1 MAERIV
7 SPGVFTRENDQSFL
21 QAGVASIGATIVGP
35 TVKGPAFA
43 PTVVRSFS
51 EFEAKF
57 GGQSPYTYVPFS
69 VRDYLSKAGSVII
82 VRVLAGGG
90 YTFDG
95 GTRQLIAAVSG
106 STILTVF
113 QPSLNADDSTIELG
127 NTLSSSLGTSPIS
140 MSNAFGIDFSGSAF
154 QSAYSVTASLNPQR
168 DDYVTRVLGTSPM
181 NSDGTKD
188 RAYCYLNFKDEQSA
202 IVNQTVTSTV
212 STATAEIDYSTLG
225 IPGSLG
231 GIRLDTPAG
240 SLVAILRS
248 GSFAFYN
255 AALNT
260 GFYASADLTGLRDLI
275 NNQTELSTVF
285 SASINGTTFQLTSS
299 LVGDAGN
306 GYDIIT
312 GSNSTIL
319 SNPSTA
325 VTTTTA
331 GGVSLTTAIPSEVN
345 LIKNL
350 TPCAFNS
357 TAVEGYDHAST
368 MWITSQLLDAGGST
382 SNLFKFHHLADGT
395 PTNKDVYV
403 SIAGLREPA
412 DINDIEQYSTFDILI
427 RKYGD
432 TDRRASIVAQY
443 TGVNL
448 DPDSPN
454 YIARVIGD
462 RYNEFDS
469 NLGKVVTKGDYNTT
483 GDYLRVEVD
492 PAVRDKAYS
501 PKLSPKGFL
510 APTQTI
516 TGFTGYNLVAPTY
529 KLQQHLDKSGVNP
542 QNYSSRAYLGWDF
555 LTADNGNY
563 VNPVPSSAAS
573 AVARTYSN
581 AGNGSSATLTN
592 FNTDNLF
599 GHPSSSLWVGSLS
612 ASIDPTG
619 VAGPSVSQLQFSV
632 PMQGGF
638 DGISPQRIIKV
649 GEDLSATNSFGFD
662 ISSTSAIGTI
672 AYKKVFNIL
681 SNDDQYDFNVLT
693 TPGILQSLSPEIINS
708 AIDMVSERGDAFYP
722 FDLSPLGASVGSTI
736 SQIQGS
742 GIDSNYAATYYPWV
756 RVLDTSV
763 NKPIYVPPTV
773 ILPGLYAQSDSRA
786 AEWFAPAGLNRGGLG
801 GVLEVKNP
809 LKRTERDSLYEDSIN
824 PIATFPG
831 QGVVIWGQK
840 TLQQQPSALDR
851 INVRRLLIALK
862 KFIASSS
869 RYLVFENNTTQTRNR
884 FLNIVNPY
892 LESVQQ
898 RQGLYAFKVVMDD
911 SNNTPDVI
919 DRNQLVGQIYLQ
931 PAKAVEYIVLDFN
944 VLPTGATFG

>member
-57 GGQSPYTYVPFS
+57 GGQSQYTYVPFS

-90 YTFDG
+90 YTFNG
-95 GTRQLIAAVSG
+95 SSRQLVAAVSG

-113 QPSLNADDSTIELG
+113 QPSLNTDDTTIELG

-181 NSDGTKD
+181 NSDGTEDK
-188 RAYCYLNFKDEQSA
+188 AYCYLNFKDEQNA
-202 IVNQTVTSTV
+202 LVNQTITSTV
-212 STATAEIDYSTLG
+212 STATAEIDYSSGLPTNMEG
-225 IPGSLG
+225 F
-231 GIRLDTPAG
+231 RVDTPLG
-240 SLVAILRS
+240 
-248 GSFAFYN
+248 
-255 AALNT
+255 AALVLTYSSSWGPYYSPSSNQLAWST
-260 GFYASADLTGLRDLI
+260 PDLTGLVQLI
-275 NNQTELSTVF
+275 NDNQSTTLL
-285 SASINGTTFQLTSS
+285 SASVDGTTLQLTSS

-306 GYDIIT
+306 GFTIYT
-312 GSNSTIL
+312 GSF
-319 SNPSTA
+319 A
-325 VTTTTA
+325 VYSDPATPVYTTLA
-331 GGVSLTTAIPSEVN
+331 GGTSLTTAVPSEVN
-345 LIKNL
+345 LVKNL
-350 TPCAFNS
+350 TSCEFKS
-357 TAVEGYDHAST
+357 TVIEGYDHAST
-368 MWITSQLLDAGGST
+368 PWVTSQILDSGGTT
-382 SNLFKFHHLADGT
+382 SNLFKFHHLADGIQ
-395 PTNKDVYV
+395 TNKDVYV

-412 DINDIEQYSTFDILI
+412 DINDIEQYSSFDVLI

-432 TDRRASIVAQY
+432 TDRKASIVEQY

-454 YIARVIGD
+454 YISRVIGD
-462 RYNEFDS
+462 RYSEYDTV
-469 NLGKVVTKGDYNTT
+469 LGKVVTKGDYNTT
-483 GDYLRVEVD
+483 GNYLRVEVN
-492 PAVRDKAYS
+492 PSVRDKAYS

-516 TGFTGYNLVAPTY
+516 TGFTGYDLPAPTY
-529 KLQQHLDKSGVNP
+529 KLQQHLDKSGTNP

-555 LTADNGNY
+555 LSADNGNY
-563 VNPVPSSAAS
+563 INPTPAGAS
-573 AVARTYSN
+573 TAVARNYDN
-581 AGNGSSATLTN
+581 AGDGSSVTLTN
-592 FNTDNLF
+592 FNTDSLF

-612 ASIDPTG
+612 ASLDPTG
-619 VAGPSVSQLQFSV
+619 VAGPSPSQIQFSL

-649 GEDLSATNSFGFD
+649 GEDLSAANSFGFD
-662 ISSTSAIGTI
+662 ISSTSAVGTT

-708 AIDMVSERGDAFYP
+708 AIDMVAERGDAFYP
-722 FDLSPLGASVGSTI
+722 FDLSALGTSVGSTI

-756 RVLDTSV
+756 RVLDSSI
-763 NKPIYVPPTV
+763 NKPVYVPPTV

-809 LKRTERDSLYEDSIN
+809 LKRTERDSLYEESIN

-869 RYLVFENNTTQTRNR
+869 RYLIFENNTTQTRNR

-931 PAKAVEYIVLDFN
+931 PAKAVEFIVLDFN

>member
-57 GGQSPYTYVPFS
+57 GGQNQYTYVPFS
-69 VRDYLSKAGSVII
+69 VRDYLSKAGSVIV

-90 YTFDG
+90 YTFNG
-95 GTRQLIAAVSG
+95 SSRQLVAAVSG

-113 QPSLNADDSTIELG
+113 QPSLNTDDTTIELG

-181 NSDGTKD
+181 NSDGTTDK
-188 RAYCYLNFKDEQSA
+188 AFCYLNFKDEQNS

-212 STATAEIDYSTLG
+212 SFATAEIDYSGGL
-225 IPGSLG
+225 PDNAE
-231 GIRLDTPAG
+231 GIRIETPLGAELVSILSQSFSYYNSTTNFG
-240 SLVAILRS
+240 S
-248 GSFAFYN
+248 YN
-255 AALNT
+255 T
-260 GFYASADLTGLRDLI
+260 ADLSGFVTLI
-275 NNQTELSTVF
+275 NNNQSTTFF
-285 SASINGTTFQLTSS
+285 SASANGTTLQLTSS

-306 GYDIIT
+306 NFAIYT
-312 GSNSTIL
+312 GSWAVLN
-319 SNPSTA
+319 NPSTTA
-325 VTTTTA
+325 FTTTT
-331 GGVSLTTAIPSEVN
+331 GGVSLTSAVPSEVN
-345 LIKNL
+345 LVKNL
-350 TPCAFNS
+350 TSCEFKS
-357 TAVEGYDHAST
+357 TTTEGYDHAST
-368 MWITSQLLDAGGST
+368 PWITSQILDAGGST

-403 SIAGLREPA
+403 SIAGLKEPA
-412 DINDIEQYSTFDILI
+412 DINDVEQYSTFDVLV

-432 TDRRASIVAQY
+432 TDRKASIVEQY

-454 YIARVIGD
+454 YISRVIGD
-462 RYNEFDS
+462 RYNEYDS

-483 GDYLRVEVD
+483 GNYLRVEVN

-516 TGFTGYNLVAPTY
+516 TGFTGYDLVAPTY
-529 KLQQHLDKSGVNP
+529 KLQQHLDKSGTNP

-555 LTADNGNY
+555 LLADNGNY

-573 AVARTYSN
+573 AVARNYSN
-581 AGNGSSATLTN
+581 AGNGSAVTLTN

-612 ASIDPTG
+612 ASLDSTG
-619 VAGPSVSQLQFSV
+619 AAGPAQSQLQFSV

-638 DGISPQRIIKV
+638 DGISPQRIINV

-662 ISSTSAIGTI
+662 ISSTSAVGTT

-722 FDLSPLGASVGSTI
+722 FDLSPLGTSVGSTI

-756 RVLDTSV
+756 RVLDSSV

-773 ILPGLYAQSDSRA
+773 ILPGLYAQSDGRS

-809 LKRTERDSLYEDSIN
+809 LKRTERDSLYEENIN

-911 SNNTPDVI
+911 TNNTPDVI
-919 DRNQLVGQIYLQ
+919 DRNQLIGQIYLQ
-931 PAKAVEYIVLDFN
+931 PAKAVEFIVLDFN

>member
-90 YTFDG
+90 YEFDG
-95 GTRQLIAAVSG
+95 STRQLVAAVSG

-113 QPSLNADDSTIELG
+113 QPSLNTDDTTIELG

-154 QSAYSVTASLNPQR
+154 QSAYTVTASLNPLR
-168 DDYVTRVLGTSPM
+168 DDYITRVVGTSPM
-181 NSDGTKD
+181 NSDGTTD
-188 RAYCYLNFKDEQSA
+188 RAYCYLNFRDEQTTAVAATPTAS
-202 IVNQTVTSTV
+202 INLVLSTTSCEFT
-212 STATAEIDYSTLG
+212 STAT
-225 IPGSLG
+225 
-231 GIRLDTPAG
+231 
-240 SLVAILRS
+240 
-248 GSFAFYN
+248 
-255 AALNT
+255 
-260 GFYASADLTGLRDLI
+260 
-275 NNQTELSTVF
+275 
-285 SASINGTTFQLTSS
+285 
-299 LVGDAGN
+299 
-306 GYDIIT
+306 
-312 GSNSTIL
+312 
-319 SNPSTA
+319 
-325 VTTTTA
+325 
-331 GGVSLTTAIPSEVN
+331 
-345 LIKNL
+345 
-350 TPCAFNS
+350 
-357 TAVEGYDHAST
+357 EGYEHSST
-368 MWITSQLLDAGGST
+368 PWITSQLLGGST

-510 APTQTI
+510 APIQTI
-516 TGFTGYNLVAPTY
+516 TGFTGFNLPAPTY

-662 ISSTSAIGTI
+662 ISSTSAIGTV

>member
-57 GGQSPYTYVPFS
+57 GGQSQYTYVPFS
-69 VRDYLSKAGSVII
+69 VRDYLSKAGSVIV

-95 GTRQLIAAVSG
+95 SSRQLVAAVSG

-113 QPSLNADDSTIELG
+113 QPSLNTDDTTIELSE
-127 NTLSSSLGTSPIS
+127 TLSSSLGTSPIS

-181 NSDGTKD
+181 NSDGTTDK
-188 RAYCYLNFKDEQSA
+188 AFCYLNFKDEQNS

-212 STATAEIDYSTLG
+212 STATAEIDYSGG
-225 IPGSLG
+225 IPDSLG
-231 GIRLDTPAG
+231 GIRLDNPSG
-240 SLVAILRS
+240 NLVATLRS

-255 AALNT
+255 AATNV

-275 NNQTELSTVF
+275 NNQTELSAVF
-285 SASINGTTFQLTSS
+285 SASVDGTTFQLTSS
-299 LVGDAGN
+299 LVGAAGN
-306 GYDIIT
+306 GFNIIT
-312 GSNSTIL
+312 GSNGTVL
-319 SNPSTA
+319 NNPSTA
-325 VTTTTA
+325 VTTTTT
-331 GGVSLTTAIPSEVN
+331 GGVSLTSAVPSEVN
-345 LIKNL
+345 LVKNL
-350 TPCAFNS
+350 TSCEFKS
-357 TAVEGYDHAST
+357 TATEGYDHAST
-368 MWITSQLLDAGGST
+368 PWITSQILDAGGST

-403 SIAGLREPA
+403 SIAGLKEPA
-412 DINDIEQYSTFDILI
+412 DINDVEQYSTFDVLI

-432 TDRRASIVAQY
+432 TDRKASIVEQY

-454 YIARVIGD
+454 YISRVIGD
-462 RYNEFDS
+462 RYNEYDS
-469 NLGKVVTKGDYNTT
+469 TLEKVVTKGDYNTT
-483 GDYLRVEVD
+483 GNYLRVEVN

-516 TGFTGYNLVAPTY
+516 TGFTGYDLVAPTY

-542 QNYSSRAYLGWDF
+542 QNYSSRAYLGWDS
-555 LTADNGNY
+555 LVADNGNY
-563 VNPVPSSAAS
+563 VNPVPLSAAS
-573 AVARTYSN
+573 AIARNYSN
-581 AGNGSSATLTN
+581 AGNGSAVTLTN

-612 ASIDPTG
+612 ASLDSTG
-619 VAGPSVSQLQFSV
+619 AAGPAQSQLQFSV

-638 DGISPQRIIKV
+638 DGISPQRIINV

-662 ISSTSAIGTI
+662 ISSTSAVGTT

-708 AIDMVSERGDAFYP
+708 AIDMVAERGDAFYP
-722 FDLSPLGASVGSTI
+722 FDLSPVGASVGSTI
-736 SQIQGS
+736 SQIQNS

-756 RVLDTSV
+756 RVLDSSI
-763 NKPIYVPPTV
+763 NKPVYVPPSV

-809 LKRTERDSLYEDSIN
+809 LKRTERDSLYEESIN

-831 QGVVIWGQK
+831 QGVCIWGQK

-869 RYLVFENNTTQTRNR
+869 RYLIFENNTTQTRNR

-931 PAKAVEYIVLDFN
+931 PAKAVEFIVLDFN

>member
-21 QAGVASIGATIVGP
+21 QAGVAAIGATIVGP

-57 GGQSPYTYVPFS
+57 GGQSQYTYVPFS

-90 YTFDG
+90 YTFNG
-95 GTRQLIAAVSG
+95 STRQLVAAVSG
-106 STILTVF
+106 STILSVF
-113 QPSLNADDSTIELG
+113 QPSLNSDDSTIELSE
-127 NTLSSSLGTSPIS
+127 TLSSSLDASPLS
-140 MSNAFGIDFSGSAF
+140 ASNAFGIDFSGSAF
-154 QSAYSVTASLNPQR
+154 QSAYSVTASLNPTR
-168 DDYVTRVLGTSPM
+168 DDYITRVIGTSPN
-181 NSDGTKD
+181 NSDGTEDK
-188 RAYCYLNFKDEQSA
+188 AYCYLNFKDEQTKV
-202 IVNQTVTSTV
+202 VNLTST
-212 STATAEIDYSTLG
+212 STTTTATAEINWSP
-225 IPGSLG
+225 IPSSNYG
-231 GIRLDTPAG
+231 GIRIDT
-240 SLVAILRS
+240 SLGAQVMMVMS
-248 GSFAFYN
+248 SSFTYYNQVWN
-255 AALNT
+255 AAYYNT
-260 GFYASADLTGLRDLI
+260 VDLSGMVNSI
-275 NNQTELSTVF
+275 NNNSELSAYF
-285 SASINGTTFQLTSS
+285 SASWTGNTLGLTSS
-299 LVGDAGN
+299 LVGTDGN
-306 GYDIIT
+306 GFRIYT
-312 GSNSTIL
+312 GSTSGVL
-319 SNPSTA
+319 YNPSTP
-325 VTTTTA
+325 VFTTTS
-331 GGVSLTTAIPSEVN
+331 GGTDASTSIPTEIA
-345 LIKNL
+345 LIKN
-350 TPCAFNS
+350 TTACGFTS
-357 TAVEGYDHAST
+357 TVTECYDHAST
-368 MWITSQLLDAGGST
+368 PWVTSQILDSGGTT
-382 SNLFKFHHLADGT
+382 SNLFKFHHLADGVQ
-395 PTNKDVYV
+395 TNKDVYV

-432 TDRRASIVAQY
+432 TDRKASIVEQY

-454 YIARVIGD
+454 YISRVIGD
-462 RYNEFDS
+462 RYSEYNPT
-469 NLGKVVTKGDYNTT
+469 LGKVVTSGDYNTT
-483 GDYLRVEVD
+483 GNYLRVEVD
-492 PAVRDKAYS
+492 PKVRDKAYS
-501 PKLSPKGFL
+501 AKLSPKGFI

-516 TGFTGYNLVAPTY
+516 TGFLNYDLPAPTY
-529 KLQQHLDKSGVNP
+529 KLQQHLDKSGTNP

-555 LTADNGNY
+555 LSADNGNY
-563 VNPVPSSAAS
+563 INPTPAGAS
-573 AVARTYSN
+573 TAVARNYDN
-581 AGNGSSATLTN
+581 AGDGSSVTLTN
-592 FNTDNLF
+592 FNTDSLF

-612 ASIDPTG
+612 ASLDPTG
-619 VAGPSVSQLQFSV
+619 VAGPSPSQIQFSL

-649 GEDLSATNSFGFD
+649 GEDLSAANSFGFD
-662 ISSTSAIGTI
+662 ISSTSAVGTT

-681 SNDDQYDFNVLT
+681 SNDDQYDFNLLT

-708 AIDMVSERGDAFYP
+708 AIDMVAERGDAFYP
-722 FDLSPLGASVGSTI
+722 FDLSALGTSVGSTI

-756 RVLDTSV
+756 RVLDSSI
-763 NKPIYVPPTV
+763 NKPVYVPPTV

-809 LKRTERDSLYEDSIN
+809 LKRTERDSLYEESIN

-869 RYLVFENNTTQTRNR
+869 RYLIFENNTTQTRNR

-931 PAKAVEYIVLDFN
+931 PAKAVEFIVLDFN

>member
-57 GGQSPYTYVPFS
+57 GGQSQYTYVPFS
-69 VRDYLSKAGSVII
+69 VRDYLSKAGSVIV

-95 GTRQLIAAVSG
+95 ASRQLVAAVSG

-113 QPSLNADDSTIELG
+113 QPSLNTDDTTIELG

-181 NSDGTKD
+181 NSDGTTDK
-188 RAYCYLNFKDEQSA
+188 AFCYLNFKDEQNS

-212 STATAEIDYSTLG
+212 SVATAEIDYSG
-225 IPGSLG
+225 GVPSVFE
-231 GIRLDTPAG
+231 GIRIDNPSG
-240 SLVAILRS
+240 DLVAILRS
-248 GSFAFYN
+248 GSFSFYN
-255 AALNT
+255 SALNV
-260 GFYASADLTGLRDLI
+260 GFYQSAGLTGLRDII
-275 NNQTELSTVF
+275 NNNAELSANL

-299 LVGDAGN
+299 LVGAAGN
-306 GYDIIT
+306 GFNIIT
-312 GSNSTIL
+312 GSSGADIG
-319 SNPSTA
+319 SPSTP
-325 VTTTTA
+325 VFTTTT
-331 GGVSLTTAIPSEVN
+331 GGVSLTSAVPSEVN
-345 LIKNL
+345 LVKNIAS
-350 TPCAFNS
+350 CAFTS
-357 TAVEGYDHAST
+357 TATEGYDHAST
-368 MWITSQLLDAGGST
+368 PWITSQILDAGGST

-403 SIAGLREPA
+403 SIAGLKEPA
-412 DINDIEQYSTFDILI
+412 DINDVEQYSTFDVLI

-432 TDRRASIVAQY
+432 TDRKASIVEQY

-454 YIARVIGD
+454 YISRVIGD
-462 RYNEFDS
+462 RYNEYDS
-469 NLGKVVTKGDYNTT
+469 TLEKVVTKGDYNTT
-483 GDYLRVEVD
+483 GNYLRVEVN

-516 TGFTGYNLVAPTY
+516 TGFTGYDLVAPTY
-529 KLQQHLDKSGVNP
+529 KLQQHLDKSGTNP

-555 LTADNGNY
+555 LLADNGNY
-563 VNPVPSSAAS
+563 INPVPSSAAS
-573 AVARTYSN
+573 AVARNYSN
-581 AGNGSSATLTN
+581 AGNGSAVTLTN

-612 ASIDPTG
+612 ASLDSTG
-619 VAGPSVSQLQFSV
+619 AAGPAQSQLQFSI

-638 DGISPQRIIKV
+638 DGISPQRIINV

-662 ISSTSAIGTI
+662 ISSTSAVGTT

-693 TPGILQSLSPEIINS
+693 TPGILQSLSPEIVNS
-708 AIDMVSERGDAFYP
+708 AIDMVAERGDAFYP
-722 FDLSPLGASVGSTI
+722 FDLSPVGASVGSTI
-736 SQIQGS
+736 SQIQNS

-756 RVLDTSV
+756 RVLDSSI
-763 NKPIYVPPTV
+763 NKPVYVPPSV

-809 LKRTERDSLYEDSIN
+809 LKRTERDSLYEESIN

-831 QGVVIWGQK
+831 QGVCIWGQK

-869 RYLVFENNTTQTRNR
+869 RYLIFENNTTQTRNR

-911 SNNTPDVI
+911 TNNTPDVI

-931 PAKAVEYIVLDFN
+931 PAKAVEFIVLDFN

>member
-1 MAERIV
+1 MIV
-7 SPGVFTRENDQSFL
+7 
-21 QAGVASIGATIVGP
+21 
-35 TVKGPAFA
+35 
-43 PTVVRSFS
+43 
-51 EFEAKF
+51 
-57 GGQSPYTYVPFS
+57 
-69 VRDYLSKAGSVII
+69 

-95 GTRQLIAAVSG
+95 GTRQLVAAVSG

-113 QPSLNADDSTIELG
+113 QPSLNTDDTTIELG

-181 NSDGTKD
+181 NSDGTTDK
-188 RAYCYLNFKDEQSA
+188 AFCYLNFKDEQNS

-212 STATAEIDYSTLG
+212 SYATAEIDYS
-225 IPGSLG
+225 G
-231 GIRLDTPAG
+231 GLPTQYQGFRIDTPLG
-240 SLVAILRS
+240 
-248 GSFAFYN
+248 
-255 AALNT
+255 AALVFTYSSSFGPYYNPSNNQLAWST
-260 GFYASADLTGLRDLI
+260 PDLTGLVQLI
-275 NNQTELSTVF
+275 NDNQSTTLF
-285 SASINGTTFQLTSS
+285 SASIDGTTLQLTSS

-306 GYDIIT
+306 GFSIYT
-312 GSNSTIL
+312 GSFGTYNS
-319 SNPSTA
+319 PGA
-325 VTTTTA
+325 VLYTTTT
-331 GGVSLTTAIPSEVN
+331 GGVSLTSAVPSEVN
-345 LIKNL
+345 LVKNL
-350 TPCAFNS
+350 TSCAFTS
-357 TAVEGYDHAST
+357 TATEGYDHAST
-368 MWITSQLLDAGGST
+368 PWITSQILDAGGST

-403 SIAGLREPA
+403 SIAGLKEPA
-412 DINDIEQYSTFDILI
+412 DINDVEQYSTFDVLI

-432 TDRRASIVAQY
+432 TDRKASIVAQY

-454 YIARVIGD
+454 YISRVIGD
-462 RYNEFDS
+462 RYNEYDS
-469 NLGKVVTKGDYNTT
+469 TLGKVVTKGDYNTT
-483 GDYLRVEVD
+483 GIYLRVEVN

-516 TGFTGYNLVAPTY
+516 TGFTGYDLVAPTY
-529 KLQQHLDKSGVNP
+529 KLQQHLDKSGTNP

-555 LTADNGNY
+555 LLADNGNY

-573 AVARTYSN
+573 AVARNYSN
-581 AGNGSSATLTN
+581 AGNGSAVTLTN

-612 ASIDPTG
+612 ASLDSTG
-619 VAGPSVSQLQFSV
+619 AAGPAQSQLQFSV

-638 DGISPQRIIKV
+638 DGISPQRIINV

-662 ISSTSAIGTI
+662 ISSTSAVGTV

-708 AIDMVSERGDAFYP
+708 AIDMVAERGDAFYP
-722 FDLSPLGASVGSTI
+722 FDLSPLGTSVGSTI

-756 RVLDTSV
+756 RVLDSSV

-773 ILPGLYAQSDSRA
+773 ILPGLYAQSDGRS

-809 LKRTERDSLYEDSIN
+809 LKRTERDSLYEESIN

-931 PAKAVEYIVLDFN
+931 PAKAVEFIVLDFN

>member
-57 GGQSPYTYVPFS
+57 GGQSQYTYVPFS
-69 VRDYLSKAGSVII
+69 VRDYLSKAGSVIV

-95 GTRQLIAAVSG
+95 STRQLVAAVSG

-113 QPSLNADDSTIELG
+113 QPSLNTDDTTIELSE
-127 NTLSSSLGTSPIS
+127 TLSSSLGTSPIS

-154 QSAYSVTASLNPQR
+154 QSAYSVTASLNPTR
-168 DDYVTRVLGTSPM
+168 DDYITRVVGTSPM
-181 NSDGTKD
+181 NSDGTEDK
-188 RAYCYLNFKDEQSA
+188 AFAYLNFRDEQTTAVTATPTAS
-202 IVNQTVTSTV
+202 VNLVLSDASCEFT
-212 STATAEIDYSTLG
+212 STATEKY
-225 IPGSLG
+225 
-231 GIRLDTPAG
+231 
-240 SLVAILRS
+240 
-248 GSFAFYN
+248 
-255 AALNT
+255 
-260 GFYASADLTGLRDLI
+260 
-275 NNQTELSTVF
+275 E
-285 SASINGTTFQLTSS
+285 
-299 LVGDAGN
+299 
-306 GYDIIT
+306 
-312 GSNSTIL
+312 
-319 SNPSTA
+319 
-325 VTTTTA
+325 
-331 GGVSLTTAIPSEVN
+331 
-345 LIKNL
+345 
-350 TPCAFNS
+350 
-357 TAVEGYDHAST
+357 HAST
-368 MWITSQLLDAGGST
+368 PWITSQLLGGTT

-412 DINDIEQYSTFDILI
+412 DINDVEQYSTFDILI

-432 TDRRASIVAQY
+432 TDRKPSIVEQY

-454 YIARVIGD
+454 YISRVIGD
-462 RYNEFDS
+462 RYNEYNS
-469 NLGKVVTKGDYNTT
+469 TLGKVVTQGDYNTT
-483 GDYLRVEVD
+483 GNYLRVEVN

-516 TGFTGYNLVAPTY
+516 TGFTGYDLPAPTF

-542 QNYSSRAYLGWDF
+542 QNYSSRAYLGWDP
-555 LTADNGNY
+555 LVADNGNY

-573 AVARTYSN
+573 AVAKTYDN
-581 AGNGSSATLTN
+581 AGNGSSVTLTN
-592 FNTDNLF
+592 FNTDNLY

-612 ASIDPTG
+612 ASLDPTG
-619 VAGPSVSQLQFSV
+619 VAGPAVSQLQFSV

-638 DGISPQRIIKV
+638 DGISPQRIINT
-649 GEDLSATNSFGFD
+649 GEDLSSTNSFGFD
-662 ISSTSAIGTI
+662 ISTPSSVGTV

-708 AIDMVSERGDAFYP
+708 AIDMVAERGDAFYP
-722 FDLSPLGASVGSTI
+722 FDLSPLGTSVGSTI

-756 RVLDTSV
+756 RVLDSSV

-773 ILPGLYAQSDSRA
+773 ILPGLYAQSDGRS

-809 LKRTERDSLYEDSIN
+809 LKRTERDSLYEESIN

-931 PAKAVEYIVLDFN
+931 PAKAVEFIVLDFN

>member
-90 YTFDG
+90 YEFDG
-95 GTRQLIAAVSG
+95 SARKLVAAVSG

-113 QPSLNADDSTIELG
+113 QPSLNTDDTTIELG
-127 NTLSSSLGTSPIS
+127 DTLSSSLGTSPIS

-154 QSAYSVTASLNPQR
+154 QSAYTVTASLNPLR
-168 DDYVTRVLGTSPM
+168 DDYITRVVGTSPM
-181 NSDGTKD
+181 NSDGTTD
-188 RAYCYLNFKDEQSA
+188 RAYCYLNFRDEQTTAVAATPTASINLVLSVA
-202 IVNQTVTSTV
+202 SCEFT
-212 STATAEIDYSTLG
+212 STATEKYEHSST
-225 IPGSLG
+225 P
-231 GIRLDTPAG
+231 
-240 SLVAILRS
+240 
-248 GSFAFYN
+248 
-255 AALNT
+255 
-260 GFYASADLTGLRDLI
+260 
-275 NNQTELSTVF
+275 
-285 SASINGTTFQLTSS
+285 
-299 LVGDAGN
+299 
-306 GYDIIT
+306 
-312 GSNSTIL
+312 
-319 SNPSTA
+319 
-325 VTTTTA
+325 
-331 GGVSLTTAIPSEVN
+331 
-345 LIKNL
+345 
-350 TPCAFNS
+350 
-357 TAVEGYDHAST
+357 
-368 MWITSQLLDAGGST
+368 WITSQLLGGST

-412 DINDIEQYSTFDILI
+412 DINDIEQYSSFDILI

-432 TDRRASIVAQY
+432 TDRKASIVGQY
-443 TGVNL
+443 SGVNL

-483 GDYLRVEVD
+483 GDYLRVEVN

-516 TGFTGYNLVAPTY
+516 TGFTGYDLPAPTY

-563 VNPVPSSAAS
+563 INPVPANAAS
-573 AVARTYSN
+573 AVARTYDN
-581 AGNGSSATLTN
+581 VGNGTSAPLTN

-619 VAGPSVSQLQFSV
+619 AAGPSVSQLQFSV

-638 DGISPQRIIKV
+638 DGISPQRIINV

-662 ISSTSAIGTI
+662 ISSTSAVGTV

-708 AIDMVSERGDAFYP
+708 AIDMVSGRGDAFYP
-722 FDLSPLGASVGSTI
+722 FDLSPLGTSVGSTI
-736 SQIQGS
+736 SQIQNS

-756 RVLDTSV
+756 RVLDSSV

-931 PAKAVEYIVLDFN
+931 PAKAVEFIVLDFN

>member
-21 QAGVASIGATIVGP
+21 QAGVAAIGATIVGP

-57 GGQSPYTYVPFS
+57 GGQSQYTYVPFS

-82 VRVLAGGG
+82 VRILAGGG
-90 YTFDG
+90 YSFDG
-95 GTRQLIAAVSG
+95 STKKLVAAVSA

-113 QPSLNADDSTIELG
+113 HPSLNTDDSTIELSE
-127 NTLSSSLGTSPIS
+127 TLSSSLGTSPIS

-154 QSAYSVTASLNPQR
+154 ESAYSVTASLNPSR
-168 DDYVTRVLGTSPM
+168 NDYITRVIGTSPN
-181 NSDGTKD
+181 NSDGTSDK
-188 RAYCYLNFKDEQSA
+188 AYCYLNFRDEQ
-202 IVNQTVTSTV
+202 TTSV
-212 STATAEIDYSTLG
+212 AN
-225 IPGSLG
+225 
-231 GIRLDTPAG
+231 TP
-240 SLVAILRS
+240 
-248 GSFAFYN
+248 
-255 AALNT
+255 T
-260 GFYASADLTGLRDLI
+260 
-275 NNQTELSTVF
+275 
-285 SASINGTTFQLTSS
+285 ASINLVLSSTT
-299 LVGDAGN
+299 
-306 GYDIIT
+306 
-312 GSNSTIL
+312 
-319 SNPSTA
+319 
-325 VTTTTA
+325 
-331 GGVSLTTAIPSEVN
+331 
-345 LIKNL
+345 
-350 TPCAFNS
+350 CAFS
-357 TAVEGYDHAST
+357 SSFAEGYDHAST
-368 MWITSQLLDAGGST
+368 PWVTSQIIGGST
-382 SNLFKFHHLADGT
+382 SNLFKFHHLADGAQ
-395 PTNKDVYV
+395 TNKDVYV

-412 DINDIEQYSTFDILI
+412 DINDVEQYSTFDVLI

-432 TDRRASIVAQY
+432 TDRKASIVEQY

-462 RYNEFDS
+462 RYSEYDS
-469 NLGKVVTKGDYNTT
+469 TLIKVVTKGDYNTT
-483 GDYLRVEVD
+483 GNYLRVEVN
-492 PAVRDKAYS
+492 PQVRDKAYS
-501 PKLSPKGFL
+501 PKLSPKGFK
-510 APTQTI
+510 APLQTI
-516 TGFTGYNLVAPTY
+516 TGFATYNLPAPTY
-529 KLQQHLDKSGVNP
+529 KLQQHLDKSGTNP
-542 QNYSSRAYLGWDF
+542 QNYSSRAYLGWDS
-555 LTADNGNY
+555 LISDNGNY
-563 VNPVPSSAAS
+563 VNPVPLGASSAVS
-573 AVARTYSN
+573 RTYSN
-581 AGNGSSATLTN
+581 IGNGTAASLTD
-592 FNTDNLF
+592 FNTDNLY

-612 ASIDPTG
+612 ASLDSTG
-619 VAGPSVSQLQFSV
+619 VAGPAPSQLQFSL

-638 DGISPQRIIKV
+638 DGINPSRIIKV
-649 GEDLSATNSFGFD
+649 GEDLSAANSFGFD
-662 ISSTSAIGTI
+662 ISSTSAVGTI

-681 SNDDQYDFNVLT
+681 SNDDQYDFNLLT

-722 FDLSPLGASVGSTI
+722 FDLSALGTSVGSTI

-756 RVLDTSV
+756 RVLDSSI
-763 NKPIYVPPTV
+763 NKPVYVPPTV

-809 LKRTERDSLYEDSIN
+809 LKRTERDSLYEESIN

-840 TLQQQPSALDR
+840 TLQQQPSAIDR

-919 DRNQLVGQIYLQ
+919 DRNQLIGQIYLQ
-931 PAKAVEYIVLDFN
+931 PAKAVEFIILDFN